1 MTHTQD
7 DTRAAAVASEPRYGN
22 WRRPKSFGLL
32 GLSLGPTLAAFAWL
46 LTSFVVM
53 MISLPLGWG
62 VLAVGALGLAPLA
75 VKIRGR
81 TLYSLLLAR
90 VAFNRGRRR
99 RQHLHL
105 AGPLGVVPGGTH
117 HLPGLLAATNLH
129 TAQDSYGRE
138 FGLIEHTGT
147 GQFSAVLRVDPEGSA
162 LVDQDTIDQWVAG
175 YGDWLNR
182 LGQLPGLDGVQIT
195 VETAGDSGQRL
206 AAEVDRL
213 TTTDSP
219 ALAQQVLAETAAAY
233 PDASAAVHTRVAIT
247 WRAAVTPGAKP
258 RSLQDMAAE
267 IGARVPALGQDLALT
282 GAGSARPMT
291 CHQLAETVFAAY
303 NPTDAD
309 DLDRAR
315 GEHGITWAS
324 AGPAGLAV
332 EKRDRY
338 LHGGG
343 ISLVET
349 MEDAP
354 RGAVL
359 YSVLADVLAPHPD
372 FTRKRVVLHYRPHD
386 PGTAARIVER
396 DLRHARSNAT
406 QRKSPQ
412 ARDDADVRAAQQQT
426 DEEASGAGLVSFGL
440 ITTATVTDPEQVRV
454 AEATL
459 HNNAAAS
466 RLRLR
471 RVYGG
476 QTATFAVGLGLGL
489 QPEAVATL
497 GGLFE
502 GE

>member
-1 MTHTQD
+1 MST
-7 DTRAAAVASEPRYGN
+7 DTRSAAVASEPRYGN
-22 WRRPKSFGLL
+22 WRKPRSFGLL
-32 GLSLGPTLAAFAWL
+32 GLSFGPTIGALAWL

-53 MISLPLGWG
+53 MISLPLGWAM
-62 VLAVGALGLAPLA
+62 LALGALALAPLA
-75 VKIRGR
+75 LRVRGR

-90 VAFNRGRRR
+90 SAFNRGRRH

-105 AGPLGVVPGGTH
+105 AGPLGVIPGATH
-117 HLPGLLAATNLH
+117 RLPGLLAATNLH

-138 FGLIEHTGT
+138 FGLLEHTGT
-147 GQFSAVLRVDPEGSA
+147 GQFSAVLRVDPEGSG
-162 LVDQDTIDQWVAG
+162 LVDQDRIDQWVAG
-175 YGDWLNR
+175 WGDWLAR
-182 LGQLPGLDGVQIT
+182 LGQVPGLEGVQVT

-206 AAEVDRL
+206 AAEVDRITTPTSPQLAREVL
-213 TTTDSP
+213 T
-219 ALAQQVLAETAAAY
+219 ETAASY
-233 PDASAAVHTRVAIT
+233 PSAAASVNTWVAIT
-247 WRAAVTPGAKP
+247 WRAAVTPGAKA
-258 RSLQDMAAE
+258 RSLADMAAE
-267 IGARVPALGQDLALT
+267 IGARLPALGQDLALT

-291 CHQLAETVFAAY
+291 VRQLTELAFVAY
-303 NPTDAD
+303 NPDLAD

-315 GEHGITWAS
+315 GEHDITWTS

-343 ISLVET
+343 ISVVDA
-349 MEDAP
+349 MEEAP

-359 YSVLADVLAPHPD
+359 SSVLGDLLAPHPD
-372 FTRKRVVLHYRPHD
+372 FTRKRVMLHYRPHD
-386 PGTAARIVER
+386 PGTSARIVER
-396 DLRHARSNAT
+396 DLRNARSNAT
-406 QRKSPQ
+406 QRRNTH

-440 ITTATVTDPEQVRV
+440 IATATVLDPEQMRV

-466 RLRLR
+466 RLVLR
-471 RVYGG
+471 RAYGA

-489 QPEAVATL
+489 QPDAVATL
-497 GGLFE
+497 GGLTE